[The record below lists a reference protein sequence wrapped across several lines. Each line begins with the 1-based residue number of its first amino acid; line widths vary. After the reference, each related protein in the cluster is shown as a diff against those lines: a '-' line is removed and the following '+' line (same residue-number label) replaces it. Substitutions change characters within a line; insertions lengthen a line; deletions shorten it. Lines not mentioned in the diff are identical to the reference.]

1 MATPLK
7 LTARAMRRLRQGQ
20 LWIYR
25 DELTG
30 ARPELHG
37 GIVEVKDPEGNFFG
51 FGFFSGESKIAVRL
65 LTRSAQLP
73 DRVFFKE
80 KIRRAGLKRKA
91 KILPHTAV
99 RLVNAESDFIPGLVV
114 DWYAGQVVAQ
124 CLIPGVDK
132 LCEMFAEILWE
143 EFNPH
148 GLRFRNDAAGREM
161 EGLPLEKI
169 FWRGKDAPEVVIE
182 EAGVKYLINLT
193 EGHKTGSYLDQAEN
207 HVRASE
213 YASGRCLDAFCFQ
226 GGFALHLAKKADEV
240 VAVDSSEPALSVLE
254 KNLGLNR
261 ITNVM
266 RIRENI
272 FDILPEMARQGDKF
286 KLIVLD
292 PPPFAK
298 SKKDLASAT
307 KGYYELNRR
316 AISLL
321 EPEGVLI
328 TYSCSFNFSLSELLE
343 TVQRAAAEQGRQARL
358 LEIHTQAKDHPVL
371 LSMPETF
378 YLKGLVLEVD

>member
-7 LTARAMRRLRQGQ
+7 LTAKAMRRLRNGQ
-20 LWIYR
+20 LWIFR

-37 GIVEVKDPEGNFFG
+37 GIVEVKDPEGKFFG
-51 FGFFSGESKIAVRL
+51 FGFFSSESKIAVRI
-65 LTRSAQLP
+65 LTRAGQLP

-91 KILPHTAV
+91 KILPHSAA
-99 RLVNAESDFIPGLVV
+99 RLVNAESDLIPGLVV

-124 CLIPGVDK
+124 CLVPGADK

-143 EFNPH
+143 EFNPL
-148 GLRFRNDAAGREM
+148 GLSFRNDAAGREM
-161 EGLPLEKI
+161 EGLPLEKL
-169 FWRGKDAPEVVIE
+169 FWRGKETPEVVIE
-182 EAGVKYLINLT
+182 EAGVKYIVNLF
-193 EGHKTGSYLDQAEN
+193 EGHKTGCYLDQAQN
-207 HVRASE
+207 RVRASE
-213 YASGRCLDAFCFQ
+213 FASGRCLDAFCFQ
-226 GGFALHLAKKADEV
+226 GGFALHLAKKAEEV
-240 VAVDSSEPALSVLE
+240 VAVDSSEAALSVLGR
-254 KNLGLNR
+254 NLELNR

-266 RIRENI
+266 QIRDNI
-272 FDILPEMARQGDKF
+272 FDILPEMAKQGDKF

-298 SKKDLASAT
+298 SKKDLASAA

-343 TVQRAAAEQGRQARL
+343 TAQKAAADQGRQARL
-358 LEIHTQAKDHPVL
+358 LEIHTQSKDHPIL
-371 LSMPETF
+371 MSMPETF